1 MNLDVLIFFFPVMK
15 QYAPYFAMGTACEEG
30 KDGTIG
36 RGLAQVRRPQH
47 SIGDEDFRQRD
58 VADRFEPF
66 TGVGIAQNSDEVSEE
81 LRVGS

>member
-1 MNLDVLIFFFPVMK
+1 
-15 QYAPYFAMGTACEEG
+15 MGTACEEG

-66 TGVGIAQNSDEVSEE
+66 TGVGIA
-81 LRVGS
+81 